1 MSYAIGI
8 DLGGTQIKYG
18 LVDDRGGIVAAS
30 MCATG
35 SQRDGRS
42 SRVMVN
48 LNTAVAEMLDVAR
61 VKGCVVEGIGV
72 GAPGIIDGDLVLACG
87 GNLPEMEGVALGPK
101 MAETFG
107 MRVVVNNDANCMGLA
122 EARWGTAQAVGDVV
136 FLTVGTGVGGAL
148 ILDGRLYGGYRNR
161 GTELG
166 HIHVAGGERPC
177 TCGAV
182 GCLEAQASVTAL
194 VEDYKHLADRG
205 SMQDEGMAADMGGGK
220 SAGAGLT
227 GDESLSMSGRNAID
241 GKEIVRRYLAG
252 ESAAVRALQLHF
264 DYLASGVASLINI
277 FAPQKLIIGGGISE
291 SGDFYIS
298 EIRERAMKLAM
309 KETSEYTVIEA
320 ARLGNNAGFLG
331 AAALVF

>member
-35 SQRDGRS
+35 SQRDGRP
-42 SRVMVN
+42 SRVMEN
-48 LNTAVAEMLDVAR
+48 LNMAVAAMLDVAR
-61 VKGCVVEGIGV
+61 AKGCVVEGIGV

-107 MRVVVNNDANCMGLA
+107 MRVMVNNDANCMGLA
-122 EARWGTAQAVGDVV
+122 EAKWGTARALGDVV

-166 HIHVAGGERPC
+166 HIHVARGERSC
-177 TCGAV
+177 TCGAI

-194 VEDYKHLADRG
+194 VEDYKRLVDRG
-205 SMQDEGMAADMGGGK
+205 STQDEG
-220 SAGAGLT
+220 T
-227 GDESLSMSGRNAID
+227 GDTAGVD
-241 GKEIVRRYLAG
+241 GKEIVRRYLAR

>member
-1 MSYAIGI
+1 MENLNMA
-8 DLGGTQIKYG
+8 
-18 LVDDRGGIVAAS
+18 VAA
-30 MCATG
+30 
-35 SQRDGRS
+35 
-42 SRVMVN
+42 
-48 LNTAVAEMLDVAR
+48 MLDVAR
-61 VKGCVVEGIGV
+61 AKGCVVEGIGV

-107 MRVVVNNDANCMGLA
+107 MRVMVNNDANCMGLA
-122 EARWGTAQAVGDVV
+122 EAKWGTAQALGDVV
-136 FLTVGTGVGGAL
+136 FLTIGTGVGGAL

-177 TCGAV
+177 TCGAI

-194 VEDYKHLADRG
+194 VEDYKRLADRG
-205 SMQDEGMAADMGGGK
+205 SMRDEG
-220 SAGAGLT
+220 T
-227 GDESLSMSGRNAID
+227 GDTAGVD

-252 ESAAVRALQLHF
+252 ESAAVRTLQLHF

>member
-1 MSYAIGI
+1 ME
-8 DLGGTQIKYG
+8 
-18 LVDDRGGIVAAS
+18 
-30 MCATG
+30 
-35 SQRDGRS
+35 
-42 SRVMVN
+42 N
-48 LNTAVAEMLDVAR
+48 LKAAVAEMLDAAR
-61 VKGCVVEGIGV
+61 AKRCVVEGIGI
-72 GAPGIIDGDLVLACG
+72 GAPGIIDGDLVIGCG

-101 MAETFG
+101 MAEAFG
-107 MRVVVNNDANCMGLA
+107 LRVAVNNDANCMGLA
-122 EARWGTAQAVGDVV
+122 EAKWGTAQAVGDVV
-136 FLTVGTGVGGAL
+136 FLTIGTGVGGAL

-177 TCGAV
+177 TCGAR

-194 VEDYKHLADRG
+194 VEDYRG
-205 SMQDEGMAADMGGGK
+205 LL
-220 SAGAGLT
+220 GAGKPSAAA
-227 GDESLSMSGRNAID
+227 GEAIDID

-252 ESAAVRALQLHF
+252 EAAAVGAMNLHF

-291 SGDFYIS
+291 SGEFYIA
-298 EIRERAMKLAM
+298 EVRERVVKLAM

-331 AAALVF
+331 AAALIF

>member
-1 MSYAIGI
+1 MENLRAAI
-8 DLGGTQIKYG
+8 
-18 LVDDRGGIVAAS
+18 
-30 MCATG
+30 
-35 SQRDGRS
+35 
-42 SRVMVN
+42 
-48 LNTAVAEMLDVAR
+48 AEMLDVAR
-61 VKGCVVEGIGV
+61 AKGYAVEGIGV
-72 GAPGIIDGDLVLACG
+72 GAPGIIDGDLVIGCG

-107 MRVVVNNDANCMGLA
+107 LRVVVNNDANCMGLA

-136 FLTVGTGVGGAL
+136 FLTIGTGVGGAL

-166 HIHVAGGERPC
+166 HLHVAGGERPC
-177 TCGAV
+177 TCGAR

-194 VEDYKHLADRG
+194 MEDYKGL
-205 SMQDEGMAADMGGGK
+205 
-220 SAGAGLT
+220 AGAG
-227 GDESLSMSGRNAID
+227 AVD
-241 GKEIVRRYLAG
+241 GKEIVRRYLTG
-252 ESAAVRALQLHF
+252 EPAAVRALQLHF

-291 SGDFYIS
+291 SGDFYIA
-298 EIRERAMKLAM
+298 EVRERAMKLVM
-309 KETSEYTVIEA
+309 KETSEYTMIEA

>member
-35 SQRDGRS
+35 SQRDGQP
-42 SRVMVN
+42 SRVMEN
-48 LNTAVAEMLDVAR
+48 LKAAVAEMLDAVR
-61 VKGCVVEGIGV
+61 ERGCVVEGIGI
-72 GAPGIIDGDLVLACG
+72 GAPGIIDGDLVIACG
-87 GNLPEMEGVALGPK
+87 GNLPEMEGVALGPAI
-101 MAETFG
+101 AEMFG
-107 MRVVVNNDANCMGLA
+107 LRVVVNNDANCMGLA

-136 FLTVGTGVGGAL
+136 FLTIGTGVGGAL

-166 HIHVAGGERPC
+166 HIHVSGGERLC
-177 TCGAV
+177 TCGAR

-194 VEDYKHLADRG
+194 VEDYKGLAG
-205 SMQDEGMAADMGGGK
+205 QDLAGDGGLSVGAGLLGGREV
-220 SAGAGLT
+220 SAGA
-227 GDESLSMSGRNAID
+227 AID

-252 ESAAVRALQLHF
+252 EPAAVRAMQWHF

-291 SGDFYIS
+291 SGHFYVT
-298 EIRERAMKLAM
+298 EVRERAIKLAM

>member
-18 LVDDRGGIVAAS
+18 LVDDGGGIVAAS

-35 SQRDGRS
+35 SQRGGATSRGCGDSLQGGQSLQGGRQI
-42 SRVMVN
+42 SRVMEN
-48 LNTAVAEMLDVAR
+48 LQAAVAELLDVAR
-61 VKGCVVEGIGV
+61 AGGHVVEGIGV
-72 GAPGIIDGDLVLACG
+72 GAPGIIDGDLVIGCG
-87 GNLPEMEGVALGPK
+87 GNLPEMEGVALGPQ
-101 MAETFG
+101 MAERFG
-107 MRVVVNNDANCMGLA
+107 LRVAVNNDANCMGLA

-136 FLTVGTGVGGAL
+136 FLTIGTGVGGAL

-177 TCGAV
+177 TCGAR

-194 VEDYKHLADRG
+194 VGDYKNL
-205 SMQDEGMAADMGGGK
+205 
-220 SAGAGLT
+220 AGAAG
-227 GDESLSMSGRNAID
+227 AVD

-252 ESAAVRALQLHF
+252 EPAALRAMNLHF

-291 SGDFYIS
+291 SGDFYIA
-298 EIRERAMKLAM
+298 EVRDRAMKLAM

-331 AAALVF
+331 AAALMF

>member
-8 DLGGTQIKYG
+8 DLGGTRIKYG
-18 LVDDRGGIVAAS
+18 VVDDSGGIVAAS

-35 SQRDGRS
+35 SQRDGQS
-42 SRVMVN
+42 SRVMEN
-48 LNTAVAEMLDVAR
+48 LQAAVGEMLDVAR
-61 VKGCVVEGIGV
+61 AKGCVVEGIGV
-72 GAPGIIDGDLVLACG
+72 GAPGIIDGDLVIGCG

-101 MAETFG
+101 MAEMFG
-107 MRVVVNNDANCMGLA
+107 LRVVVNNDANCMGLA

-136 FLTVGTGVGGAL
+136 FLTIGTGVGGAL
-148 ILDGRLYGGYRNR
+148 ILNGRLYGGYRNR

-177 TCGAV
+177 TCGAR

-194 VEDYKHLADRG
+194 VEDYKGLAGED
-205 SMQDEGMAADMGGGK
+205 SQESGK
-220 SAGAGLT
+220 LSAGADTVDGA
-227 GDESLSMSGRNAID
+227 GIVD

-277 FAPQKLIIGGGISE
+277 FAPQKLIIGGGILE
-291 SGDFYIS
+291 SGDFYIA
-298 EIRERAMKLAM
+298 EVRERAMKLAM

>member
-18 LVDDRGGIVAAS
+18 VVDDRGGIVAAS

-35 SQRDGRS
+35 SQRDGRP
-42 SRVMVN
+42 SRVMEN
-48 LNTAVAEMLDVAR
+48 LNAAVAAMLDVAR
-61 VKGCVVEGIGV
+61 VKGYVVEGIGV

-101 MAETFG
+101 LAERFG

-122 EARWGTAQAVGDVV
+122 EARWGTAQAVSDVV
-136 FLTVGTGVGGAL
+136 FLTIGTGVGGAL

-161 GTELG
+161 GTEMG
-166 HIHVAGGERPC
+166 HIHVAQGERPC
-177 TCGAV
+177 TCGAI
-182 GCLEAQASVTAL
+182 GCLEAQASVNGL
-194 VEDYKHLADRG
+194 VEDYKEISKEAI
-205 SMQDEGMAADMGGGK
+205 
-220 SAGAGLT
+220 
-227 GDESLSMSGRNAID
+227 AID
-241 GKEIVRRYLAG
+241 GKEIIRRYLAG
-252 ESAAVRALQLHF
+252 EPAAVRALQLHF
-264 DYLASGVASLINI
+264 DYLASGAASLINI

-291 SGDFYIS
+291 SGDFYIA

-309 KETSEYTVIEA
+309 KETSEYTMIEA